1 MTRPV
6 PEPVLAAIDVG
17 TNAVRLELAR
27 LLANGSVELLHQER
41 DPVRPGE
48 GVFRTGVI
56 PREVADRLLS
66 TLRRYGALCRRY
78 HAQVRAVATSAVR
91 EAKNRDEIVRR
102 ARDEAGLRLEVI
114 SGVEEARLITLG
126 VLWGKPPSARSLCI
140 DIGGGST
147 EVASALGDTPNA
159 MWSVGL
165 GAVRMTEL
173 FGTSRSMSSKQLK
186 LMRGYVSEALTEGL
200 PARIAGAPRAALGSS
215 GTIGAVVAYAAT
227 EGSAYATGRQ
237 ISQAVEDLV
246 EMSPAQRRKRFDARR
261 SEIVCAGAV
270 ILEQLVKHLGLE
282 SVTAVQRGLRE
293 GILVD
298 LIRRKE
304 AGEDRSLHEA
314 ALVVGRRFHFD
325 EAHAVQVTRLSLQ
338 LFDDLAPL
346 HNLPA
351 SARPLLEVAGLLHDV
366 GNAVSYQKHHRH
378 SYYLIVNAEIPGLRE
393 RERELVARIAR
404 YHRRSP
410 PDASHSGME
419 GLGAGEVR
427 LVRKLATLLR
437 VADSLDRSHRQS
449 IVRIQARLLPS
460 AVLVKLKARS
470 PLDLELWDA
479 THEAA
484 LFRRVFGRK
493 LLLQVLRHPR
503 ELQRKSM
510 RAAAYLVIDPRFR

>member
-1 MTRPV
+1 M
-6 PEPVLAAIDVG
+6 LAAIDVG

-27 LLANGSVELLHQER
+27 LLANGSLELLHQER

-48 GVFRTGVI
+48 GVFKTGVI

-66 TLRRYGALCRRY
+66 TLRRWGALCRRY

-102 ARDEAGLRLEVI
+102 VREEAGLRLEII
-114 SGVEEARLITLG
+114 SGMEEARLITLG
-126 VLWGKPPSARSLCI
+126 VLWGKPPSTRSLCI

-165 GAVRMTEL
+165 GAVRLTEL
-173 FGTSRSMSSKQLK
+173 FGTAKTMSKKQLK

-215 GTIGAVVAYAAT
+215 GTIGAVVAYASSEGTSHAT
-227 EGSAYATGRQ
+227 ARQ
-237 ISQAVEDLV
+237 ISQVVEDLV
-246 EMSPAQRRKRFDARR
+246 DTSPAQRRKRFDPRR
-261 SEIVCAGAV
+261 AEIICAGAV

-298 LIRRKE
+298 LIRRKD
-304 AGEDRSLHEA
+304 AGEDHSLHEA

-325 EAHAVQVTRLSLQ
+325 EAHGTQVTRLALQ

-351 SARPLLEVAGLLHDV
+351 SARPLLEVAGLLHDI

-378 SYYLIVNAEIPGLRE
+378 SYYLIQNAEIPGLRE

-404 YHRRSP
+404 YHRRSA
-410 PDASHSGME
+410 PDPSHSGME
-419 GLGAGEVR
+419 GLSAGEIRV
-427 LVRKLATLLR
+427 VRKLATLLR
-437 VADSLDRSHRQS
+437 LADSLDRSHRQS
-449 IVRIQARLLPS
+449 IVRLQARLLPN
-460 AVLVKLKARS
+460 AVMLKLRARS

-479 THEAA
+479 THEAG

-493 LLLQVLRHPR
+493 LLMQVMRHPR
-503 ELQRKSM
+503 ELHRKSL
-510 RAAAYLVIDPRFR
+510 RAAAYLAIAPRFR

>member
-1 MTRPV
+1 LTRPIA
-6 PEPVLAAIDVG
+6 EPVLAAIDVG

-27 LLANGSVELLHQER
+27 LLANGSLELLHQER

-56 PREVADRLLS
+56 PRDVSDRLLS
-66 TLRRYGALCRRY
+66 TLRRYAALARRY

-91 EAKNRDEIVRR
+91 EAKNREEIVRR
-102 ARDEAGLRLEVI
+102 AREEAGLRLEVI
-114 SGVEEARLITLG
+114 SGMEEARLITLG

-147 EVASALGDTPNA
+147 EVASALGDSPNA

-165 GAVRMTEL
+165 GAVRLTEL
-173 FGTSRSMSSKQLK
+173 FRTTKSMSNKQLK

-200 PARIAGAPRAALGSS
+200 PARIAGAPRSALGSS
-215 GTIGAVVAYAAT
+215 GTIGAVVGYAAS
-227 EGSAYATGRQ
+227 EGTTYATARQ
-237 ISQAVEDLV
+237 ISRAVEDLV

-261 SEIVCAGAV
+261 AEVICAGAV
-270 ILEQLVKHLGLE
+270 ILEQLVRHLGIE

-298 LIRRKE
+298 LIRRRASGEDHSLYE
-304 AGEDRSLHEA
+304 AG
-314 ALVVGRRFHFD
+314 LVVGRRFHFD
-325 EAHAVQVTRLSLQ
+325 EAHATQVTRLALQ

-351 SARPLLEVAGLLHDV
+351 SARPLLEVAALLHDV

-393 RERELVARIAR
+393 RERELVARVAR
-404 YHRRSP
+404 YHRRSA
-410 PDASHSGME
+410 PDPSHSGME
-419 GLGAGEVR
+419 GLLPGEVR
-427 LVRKLATLLR
+427 LVRKLSTLLR

-449 IVRIQARLLPS
+449 IVRLQARLLPN
-460 AVLVKLKARS
+460 AVMVKLRARS

-479 THEAA
+479 THEAG

-493 LLLQVLRHPR
+493 LLMQVMRHPR
-503 ELQRKSM
+503 ELHRKSL
-510 RAAAYLVIDPRFR
+510 RAAAYLAIDPRFR

>member
-1 MTRPV
+1 
-6 PEPVLAAIDVG
+6 
-17 TNAVRLELAR
+17 
-27 LLANGSVELLHQER
+27 
-41 DPVRPGE
+41 
-48 GVFRTGVI
+48 
-56 PREVADRLLS
+56 
-66 TLRRYGALCRRY
+66 
-78 HAQVRAVATSAVR
+78 
-91 EAKNRDEIVRR
+91 
-102 ARDEAGLRLEVI
+102 
-114 SGVEEARLITLG
+114 
-126 VLWGKPPSARSLCI
+126 
-140 DIGGGST
+140 
-147 EVASALGDTPNA
+147 
-159 MWSVGL
+159 
-165 GAVRMTEL
+165 
-173 FGTSRSMSSKQLK
+173 MSSKQLK

-227 EGSAYATGRQ
+227 EEGSAHATGRQ

-261 SEIVCAGAV
+261 AEIVCAGAV

-304 AGEDRSLHEA
+304 AGEDHSLHEA

-325 EAHAVQVTRLSLQ
+325 EAHAVQVTRLGLQ

-460 AVLVKLKARS
+460 AVLVRLKARS

-479 THEAA
+479 TREAA